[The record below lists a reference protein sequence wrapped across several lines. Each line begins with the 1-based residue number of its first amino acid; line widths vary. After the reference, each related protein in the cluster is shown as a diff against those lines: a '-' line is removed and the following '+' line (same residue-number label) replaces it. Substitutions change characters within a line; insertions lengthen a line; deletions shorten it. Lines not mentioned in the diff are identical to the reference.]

1 MSVTKHNVSQ
11 NHSTVY
17 SFIHIMPV
25 NKAAYLVAEKAPL
38 ELRQAPYP
46 EPEDDQVIV
55 KNYAISLNP
64 VDCAQQK
71 LGTFFPWLKFPAI
84 LGCDV
89 AGQVV
94 ALGSGITKFKVGDR
108 VAGYNLGTFQEYV
121 PIIEHACAKVP
132 ENISYEE
139 AAVLPLCLSVA
150 VKTLFHPEY
159 LALDLPTPDTKANG
173 KVILV
178 WGGSTSVGCNI
189 IQLAKAAGFEV
200 ITTASPRNFDYL
212 KKLGASQLF
221 DYNSPSIKEDLLA
234 AVKGKTVAG
243 SIANGGL
250 DVSQYASIVGTC
262 AAVSLSAPDNCKLV
276 PLTMVPRFQ
285 LPEGVETK
293 FVVPLSTDK
302 ELSSWIYNDYISNE
316 MANGNFVP
324 APEPKVVGHGLEALQ
339 AAMDTLDAG
348 VSAKKIVV
356 TM

>member
-1 MSVTKHNVSQ
+1 
-11 NHSTVY
+11 
-17 SFIHIMPV
+17 MPE
-25 NKAAYLVAEKAPL
+25 NKAAYLVAAKTPL
-38 ELRQAPYP
+38 ELKSAPYP
-46 EPEDDQVIV
+46 EPQDDQVIV
-55 KNYAISLNP
+55 KNHAISLNP

-71 LGTFFPWLKFPAI
+71 LGTLFPWLKFPAI

-94 ALGSGITKFKVGDR
+94 ALGSGITKFKIGDR
-108 VAGYNLGTFQEYV
+108 VAGYNMGTFQEYV
-121 PIIEHACAKVP
+121 PVREHSCAKIP
-132 ENISYEE
+132 DNISFEQ

-159 LALDLPTPDTKANG
+159 LALNLPTPDTRASG

-212 KKLGASQLF
+212 NKLGASQVF
-221 DYNSPSIKEDLLA
+221 DYSSPFVKQDLLT
-234 AVKGKTVAG
+234 AVQGKTVAG

-250 DVSQYASIVGTC
+250 DVSQYASIVETC
-262 AAVSLSAPDNCKLV
+262 AAVALSSPGNCKLV
-276 PLTMVPRFQ
+276 PLTMVPGFP

-302 ELSSWIYNDYISNE
+302 ELSSWIYNDYISGE
-316 MANGNFVP
+316 LTKGTFVP
-324 APEPKVVGHGLEALQ
+324 APEAKVVGHGLDSLQ
-339 AAMDTLDAG
+339 AAMDILDAG

>member
-1 MSVTKHNVSQ
+1 
-11 NHSTVY
+11 
-17 SFIHIMPV
+17 MPE
-25 NKAAYLVAEKAPL
+25 NRAAYLVAEKTPL
-38 ELRQAPYP
+38 VLKPAPYP
-46 EPEDDQVIV
+46 KPEEDEVII
-55 KNYAISLNP
+55 KNHAISLNP
-64 VDCAQQK
+64 VDTAQQK
-71 LGTFFPWLKFPAI
+71 LGTVFPWLKFPAI

-108 VAGYNLGTFQEYV
+108 VAGSNMGTFQEYV
-121 PIIEHACAKVP
+121 PVKEYRCLKVP
-132 ENISYEE
+132 DNISYEE
-139 AAVLPLCLSVA
+139 AAMLPLCLSVA

-212 KKLGASQLF
+212 KKLGASQVF
-221 DYNSPSIKEDLLA
+221 DYSSSTVKEDLLA
-234 AVKGKTVAG
+234 AVQGKTVAG

-250 DVSQYASIVGTC
+250 DVSQYASIVDTC
-262 AAVSLSAPDNCKLV
+262 AAVALSAPDNCKLI

-293 FVVPLSTDK
+293 FVVPLATDK
-302 ELSSWIYNDYISNE
+302 ELSSWIHNEYISNE
-316 MANGNFVP
+316 LANGNFVP
-324 APEPKVVGHGLEALQ
+324 APEPQVVGHGLEALQ